1 MSYYLVIKRNKVPM
15 HSKTWCIL
23 RHAKWKTQSQNIVVY
38 DSTAKNVQNR
48 QLYSQK
54 EDYDYLRLEKK
65 PEWVL
70 GFFMELQHGPRLD
83 STAG

>member
-1 MSYYLVIKRNKVPM
+1 MKNPVTKYHI
-15 HSKTWCIL
+15 
-23 RHAKWKTQSQNIVVY
+23 VY

-54 EDYDYLRLEKK
+54 EDYDYLRLEEKK

-70 GFFMELQHGPRLD
+70 DFFMALQHGPRLD